1 MAELTESLPE
11 DFRDGY
17 VVVPDFKST
26 TPGITA
32 VIRGDMTDDEWKT
45 WQRVAR
51 MRDIKRMMATETK
64 RSGLSLKIYNYLTDK
79 GIAACRIGM
88 VRPII

>member
-1 MAELTESLPE
+1 MAEFTESLPE

-17 VVVPDFKST
+17 VVVPDFKMTSPGVT
-26 TPGITA
+26 T

-45 WQRVAR
+45 WLRVAR
-51 MRDIKRMMATETK
+51 MRDIKRMLATEGH
-64 RSGLSLKIYNYLTDK
+64 RSGLSIRIYKYLTDK

-88 VRPII
+88 ERPIF